1 MQDAARQMQ
10 FQILRIVNGGKQ
22 KVCQRVLLLGW
33 GISHGRS
40 EIALRVVVDEKHAPV
55 FVCQC
60 GCKV

>member
-10 FQILRIVNGGKQ
+10 LQILRIVDGSKQ

-40 EIALRVVVDEKHAPV
+40 EIALRVVVDEKHTLV
-55 FVCQC
+55 FIRQR
-60 GCKV
+60 